1 MDTVE
6 SGKEKQSAYRK
17 EYARLKKALKNE
29 FYLEAIA
36 ICYAIIEDR
45 LLSFFHHAGIVSRN
59 SVKLQVNH
67 AVYPH
72 LRQLLNKNDDQAIYI
87 GKISVKES
95 LVCHLLTMSENTA
108 MEIDRYIADL
118 PQKKRKGRASPGY
131 MVDLYRQIHKTI
143 EMDLIVDI
151 FYDLKPWIE
160 DRNQLIHA
168 LLNKTTASS
177 ELAKKRCAENG
188 YALARA
194 LDNCLVKPFKSGNT
208 LRKKYRIQ

>member
-1 MDTVE
+1 MDIVE

-59 SVKLQVNH
+59 SVKLRVNH
-67 AVYPH
+67 AVYPQ
-72 LRQLLNKNDDQAIYI
+72 LRQLLNKNDDQAINI
-87 GKISVKES
+87 GMISVKES

-118 PQKKRKGRASPGY
+118 PKKKRRASPGY
-131 MVDLYRQIHKTI
+131 MVDLYRQIQKTI

>member
-1 MDTVE
+1 MDIVE

-45 LLSFFHHAGIVSRN
+45 LLSFFHHAGIVTRN
-59 SVKLQVNH
+59 NGKLKVNY
-67 AVYPH
+67 AVYPY
-72 LRQLLNKNDDQAIYI
+72 LRKLLNKNDEHAILI
-87 GKISVKES
+87 SKISVKNS
-95 LVCHLLTMSENTA
+95 LVCQLLTMSENTA

-118 PQKKRKGRASPGY
+118 PKEKKKRRSLPGY
-131 MVDLYRQIHKTI
+131 MVDLYNQIHKTI
-143 EMDLIVDI
+143 EIDLIADI
-151 FYDLKPWIE
+151 FYDLGPWIE

-168 LLNKTTASS
+168 LLNKTTTSS

-194 LDNCLVKPFKSGNT
+194 LDNCLVKPFKTGNT